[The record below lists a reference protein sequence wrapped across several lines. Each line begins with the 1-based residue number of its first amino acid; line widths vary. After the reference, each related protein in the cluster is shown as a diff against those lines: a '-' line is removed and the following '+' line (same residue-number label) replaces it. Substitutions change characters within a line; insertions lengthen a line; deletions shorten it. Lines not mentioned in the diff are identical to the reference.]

1 MRAHVFQ
8 IMLSDNLPRYILSQW
23 FCQLT
28 SDCNETRPLPYICY
42 HMVLG
47 QRGDPETQSFESL
60 DMSDK
65 MFAKEKSKEP
75 FSGLN

>member
-1 MRAHVFQ
+1 MKLDQCPMFV
-8 IMLSDNLPRYILSQW
+8 L
-23 FCQLT
+23 
-28 SDCNETRPLPYICY
+28 CY

-47 QRGDPETQSFESL
+47 QRGDPERQSFESL

-65 MFAKEKSKEP
+65 MFAKDKSKEP